1 MSTQVVNI
9 FFAYTDD
16 SNDLIN
22 IAKKE
27 VDIINRSTEG
37 KIQIRIQEWKTDTI
51 SAMGNPEAKILEQ
64 MPITASN
71 FFIGLFRF
79 KYGSPS
85 GNTNP
90 DTGKPYQSGME
101 EEFFTAYRLWTK
113 HKRPEILIFKS
124 IEDVPRKYAVEYTNQ
139 KALEAFFKE
148 FSPIGKHPGL
158 YKEYRTSEQF
168 GEIFRQSILSHI
180 FKSLS
185 KATAYADGCSNIFFD
200 KDNVKRNSI
209 KRQELQCTKTLRLQ
223 ANTGYSF
230 LVPGAAHSSIV
241 RNGLARGMEVK
252 IIIQNP
258 LSVNAVLTLLRRS
271 DFNSEKE
278 YTNYLKNQLPTERLI
293 NIYRNSHWF
302 SIRLKACI
310 DGYKNLKKTFGSQRI
325 QLRFSNRDLS
335 NSILLTDN
343 YLFFEPYFGIL
354 EMDTK
359 DISVFEVQVSRNST
373 LYTDTATYFNKLWAT
388 SDSYAQYI
396 KKEKTFEEQLRNYFG
411 R

>member
-1 MSTQVVNI
+1 MATQIVNI
-9 FFAYTDD
+9 FLAYTDD
-16 SNDLIN
+16 SSELIS

-27 VDIINRSTEG
+27 VDVINRSTEG

-51 SAMGNPEAKILEQ
+51 SAMGNPETKILEQ

-79 KYGSPS
+79 KYGTPS
-85 GNTNP
+85 GNVNP
-90 DTGKPYQSGME
+90 DTGKTYQSGME

-113 HKRPEILIFKS
+113 YKRPEILIFKS

-139 KALEAFFKE
+139 KALEDFFKE

-158 YKEYRTSEQF
+158 YKEYRTKEQF

-180 FKSLS
+180 FKNLS
-185 KATAYADGCSNIFFD
+185 KATNYSGGFSNIFFD
-200 KDNVKRNSI
+200 KDNAIRNNI
-209 KRQELQCTKTLRLQ
+209 KRQELQSTQTLRLQ

-230 LVPGAAHSSIV
+230 LVPGAPHYNIV
-241 RNGLARGMEVK
+241 RNGLSQGMEVK
-252 IIIQNP
+252 VIIQNP

-271 DFNSEKE
+271 DFHSERE
-278 YTNYLKNQLPTERLI
+278 YISYLKNQLPSDRLI

-310 DGYKNLKKTFGSQRI
+310 DGYNNLRKAFGNQRI

-359 DISVFEVQVSRNST
+359 DISVFEVQVSKNST
-373 LYTDTATYFNKLWAT
+373 LYNDTLTYFNKLWTT
-388 SDSYAQYI
+388 SDTYNQYV